1 MNQPETN
8 IEVNVSVDIRGYPQ
22 GQLDI
27 ELSCVKNVANTPNDG
42 HTASASYGLG
52 NNDKI

>member
-8 IEVNVSVDIRGYPQ
+8 IEVNVSVDIGDYPQ

-27 ELSCVKNVANTPNDG
+27 ELSSVKNVANTPNDG
-42 HTASASYGLG
+42 HKASASYGFG
-52 NNDKI
+52 NNEKI